1 LDGLTENTHRAVT
14 SIRDAVIVVLQ
25 HAQFQD
31 TTRQQIEHAQKGLA
45 MCGQRMTDVEQ
56 GLTGDWMEPLDIQ
69 SLDEVLETLRTSYTM
84 QSQHATHHAVVGGQ
98 PSTVAQE
105 RPAIE
110 LF

>member
-1 LDGLTENTHRAVT
+1 VS
-14 SIRDAVIVVLQ
+14 SIRNAVIDVLG

-31 TTRQQIEHAQKGLA
+31 TTRQQIEHAQNGLA
-45 MCGQRMTDVEQ
+45 MCGQHMTDVEQ
-56 GLTGDWMEPLDIQ
+56 GLTGDWMQPMDIN
-69 SLDEVLETLRTSYTM
+69 SLDEVLDALRESYTM

-98 PSTVAQE
+98 SATVETE